1 MKQPL
6 SEQFRRMQTLAG
18 IITENKNFIKEGQ
31 YLHNGMD
38 VNQII
43 NYDDDIADDLEAL
56 GQGSMDGQDFEPGKT
71 YNIGGQDYEVQAQG
85 DEFKL
90 VLAESQINEYEE
102 EGSGYSYEYEEGKG
116 ADPKEITDIINR
128 YLEDKFTWNRM
139 VRNDFE
145 SMADGE
151 SADIKSEYYP
161 DWKKSDFQ
169 KVIDALDESEN

>member
-1 MKQPL
+1 MKQSL
-6 SEQFRRMQTLAG
+6 NEQFLRMQKLAG
-18 IITENKNFIKEGQ
+18 IITE
-31 YLHNGMD
+31 
-38 VNQII
+38 
-43 NYDDDIADDLEAL
+43 
-56 GQGSMDGQDFEPGKT
+56 
-71 YNIGGQDYEVQAQG
+71 
-85 DEFKL
+85 
-90 VLAESQINEYEE
+90 SQVNEYEE
-102 EGSGYSYEYEEGKG
+102 EGSGYSYEYKEGKG

-128 YLEDKFTWNRM
+128 YQEDKFTWNRM